1 MANTLSTEAPTDFG
15 GNFVATVEKCWELW
29 EIGLC
34 AGIISLKRLIDHL
47 LINSLQTTFHM
58 ACSGQRTSCPQ
69 KRQQRL
75 GASLEVIQEKKPGKT
90 VT

>member
-1 MANTLSTEAPTDFG
+1 
-15 GNFVATVEKCWELW
+15 C
-29 EIGLC
+29 EIGVC
-34 AGIISLKRLIDHL
+34 AGIISFKSLIDHL
-47 LINSLQTTFHM
+47 LIKSLQTTFYM

-75 GASLEVIQEKKPGKT
+75 GATCKVIQEKKPGKT

>member
-1 MANTLSTEAPTDFG
+1 VVYT
-15 GNFVATVEKCWELW
+15 
-29 EIGLC
+29 
-34 AGIISLKRLIDHL
+34 GIISFKSLIDQL
-47 LINSLQTTFHM
+47 LINPIQATFYM

-75 GASLEVIQEKKPGKT
+75 GATLEVIQEKKPGKT

>member
-1 MANTLSTEAPTDFG
+1 
-15 GNFVATVEKCWELW
+15 VEKRRGLC
-29 EIGLC
+29 EIGVC
-34 AGIISLKRLIDHL
+34 TGIIGLKSLIDHL
-47 LINSLQTTFHM
+47 LIKSLQATFYK

-75 GASLEVIQEKKPGKT
+75 GATLGVMQEKNAEKT